1 VKQSAVRLAPSPLS
15 RTVLSNAVLSRT
27 ILSGALLVALASLS
41 LPSLA
46 ADECGPPDA
55 SGQVVCTDTGA
66 PLPQVRY
73 EGVTDF
79 ELVLEQGV
87 TVDGNLLVEPDTA
100 VVVYGAGALAL
111 TAEDGTVIRAFD
123 GWPAV
128 DVVSSSGPVTVRVDQ
143 VFGGG
148 VGVAAL
154 AAGDVSVWANHVEGV
169 VAVEAISEQGN
180 VIVDVASVLGGAYGA
195 GVSATSEQGNV
206 TVLAGEAITV
216 GDFSTGLFA
225 SAHDG
230 STSVHAGFV
239 SAEGLGAA
247 AVFAESWENGN
258 VSVDVGTAVATGD
271 GSAGILAG
279 AGLGDVAVRTD
290 WVAASGAGGVGLGVF
305 AFNGS
310 AALDVGGAFTDGDFA
325 RAIDVYALGTVD
337 LLNGSAST
345 FGQGADAIS
354 VETVGEV
361 TLVSERLATY
371 GNDAYGLR
379 VLTSEDVALDVGEIT
394 TFGELSSAMQVNTGG
409 DVLARVGRV
418 HTWATTGDW
427 YAIGLGAEGDV
438 TLLVDEEAIAESGY
452 AVTAASWT
460 GGVTIGVAEGA
471 TVFGQAI
478 AIDTATSEGTRVDIA
493 GTVES
498 GTGPVLQVA
507 GNDNGLG
514 AADIRIASTGSL
526 IGHLQLSGG
535 DDMVA
540 NAGEFLTAGTSLFNA
555 GDDRFAN
562 AGLVALQDG
571 ATGMAFEGLEHF
583 ENGGRVSLANGR
595 TGDVFALDGALRGGA
610 GNTLAVD
617 LDVVAHSADLVEVG
631 ALSGT
636 NQVELALLGS
646 GSLLGMDG
654 IRILSSEAT
663 QSGDELVLAA
673 NSRNRGFVGF
683 RLAYDGLDS
692 WRLDTDLTD
701 SAYLAGAVPAGAR
714 DLWRQGVQSVST
726 HLVATHDLSDAH
738 GAWAQAVGGDFEGT
752 SNFSHAQGARELEWQ
767 GNHHGLQLGAETTL
781 GNWRAGITGG
791 FGEASMDLGG
801 AEETRLDSVNA
812 GLYARWANDGW
823 FTSAVLRAERIDIE
837 TDWASIG
844 LRDQG
849 DGSTVGLDLEGGR
862 RFTPASVWI
871 EPYLRMAWVDVSL
884 PDQDGATGDV
894 HWEDGATGTGELG
907 LRLGMRDGWHGVRP
921 YAAMSIARE
930 FGGGDAT
937 VYDTG
942 FERVRV
948 TEDGDRAFGR
958 FAGGATWTLGRVD
971 LYGEVEARVGD
982 MEGTGGRVGARVRF

>member
-1 VKQSAVRLAPSPLS
+1 MKQSAVRIAPSSLS
-15 RTVLSNAVLSRT
+15 RTLLSR
-27 ILSGALLVALASLS
+27 ALLVALATLS
-41 LPSLA
+41 LPALA
-46 ADECGPPDA
+46 AKECGPPDA
-55 SGQVVCTDTGA
+55 GGQVVCTNTGA

-73 EGVTDF
+73 EGVADF
-79 ELVLEQGV
+79 ELVLQQGV
-87 TVDGNLLVEPDTA
+87 TVDGSLLEEPDTA
-100 VVVYGAGALAL
+100 VVVYGEGALAL
-111 TAEDGTVIRAFD
+111 TAEDGSVIRAFD

-128 DVVSSSGPVTVRVDQ
+128 DIVSSSGPVTVRVDQ
-143 VFGGG
+143 VFGGN
-148 VGVAAL
+148 VGIAAL
-154 AAGDVSVWANHVEGV
+154 AAGDVSVWANHVEG
-169 VAVEAISEQGN
+169 AIAIEAISEQGN
-180 VIVDVASVLGGAYGA
+180 VTVDVASVLGGAYGA
-195 GVSATSEQGNV
+195 GVSATSGHGNV
-206 TVLAGEAITV
+206 TVLAGEAVTV

-239 SAEGLGAA
+239 SAEGLGAT

-258 VSVDVGTAVATGD
+258 VSVDVGTAVAFGE

-290 WVAASGAGGVGLGVF
+290 WVSTSGAGGVGLGVF

-310 AALDVGGAFTDGDFA
+310 AALEVGGAFTDGDFA

-337 LLNGSAST
+337 LLNGSATT

-354 VETVGEV
+354 IETVGEV
-361 TLVSERLATY
+361 TLLSERLATY
-371 GNDAYGLR
+371 GNESYGLR
-379 VLTSEDVALDVGEIT
+379 VLTSEDVAIDVEEIT
-394 TFGELSSAMQVNTGG
+394 TFGELSSALQVNTGG
-409 DVLARVGRV
+409 DILARVGRV
-418 HTWATTGDW
+418 HAFATTGDW

-438 TLLVDEEAIAESGY
+438 TLLVEEEAIADSGY

-460 GGVTIGVAEGA
+460 GGVNIGVAAGA
-471 TVFGQAI
+471 TIFGQAV

-498 GTGPVLQVA
+498 GTGPVLQIA

-535 DDMVA
+535 DDVVA
-540 NAGEFLTAGTSLFNA
+540 NAGEFLTGGTSLFGA
-555 GDDRFAN
+555 GNDRLAN
-562 AGLVALQDG
+562 AGLVALRDG
-571 ATGMAFEGLEHF
+571 ATGMSFEGLERF
-583 ENGGRVSLANGR
+583 ENGGRISLANGQ
-595 TGDVFALDGALRGGA
+595 TGDVFALDGTLHGAA

-617 LDVVAHSADLVEVG
+617 LDVVDHSTDLVEVG

-636 NQVELALLGS
+636 NAVELNLLGS

-654 IRILSSEAT
+654 IRILSSEGA
-663 QSGDELVLAA
+663 QGGDELVLAA

-683 RLAYDGLDS
+683 KLAYDGLDS

-726 HLVATHDLSDAH
+726 HLTATHDLADAH

-752 SNFSHAQGARELEWQ
+752 SNFTHALGARELEWQ
-767 GNHHGLQLGAETTL
+767 GSHHGLQLGAETTL

-823 FTSAVLRAERIDIE
+823 FTSAVLRAERLDIE

-844 LRDQG
+844 LQEQG

-871 EPYLRMAWVDVSL
+871 EPYVRLAWVDVSL
-884 PDQDGATGDV
+884 PDQDGATGDL

-948 TEDGDRAFGR
+948 AEEGDRAFGR
-958 FAGGATWTLGRVD
+958 FAGGATWTVGRVD

-982 MEGTGGRVGARVRF
+982 MEGSGGRIGARVRF